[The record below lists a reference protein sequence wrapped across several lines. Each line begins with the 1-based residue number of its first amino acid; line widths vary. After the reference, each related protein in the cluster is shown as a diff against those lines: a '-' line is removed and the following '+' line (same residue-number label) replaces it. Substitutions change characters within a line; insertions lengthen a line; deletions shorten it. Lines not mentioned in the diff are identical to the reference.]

1 MLHKCEKRTPARMY
15 GLQDVL
21 LRTSIVLGMVA
32 AVVTILYFT
41 PTPGKRKIDLT
52 FAFHHKT
59 LKQEIRIFVMNK
71 NLQSSSHC
79 YNECKI

>member
-1 MLHKCEKRTPARMY
+1 MLHKCEERAQLRMY

-41 PTPGKRKIDLT
+41 PTPGKETLSTYVKNIDLFLVLVY
-52 FAFHHKT
+52 FA
-59 LKQEIRIFVMNK
+59 LFV
-71 NLQSSSHC
+71 
-79 YNECKI
+79 YA

>member
-1 MLHKCEKRTPARMY
+1 MLHKCKERAQLRMY

-41 PTPGKRKIDLT
+41 PTPGKV
-52 FAFHHKT
+52 T
-59 LKQEIRIFVMNK
+59 LIIICILSRYMHMPCALE
-71 NLQSSSHC
+71 
-79 YNECKI
+79 